1 MGRIVTLPK
10 KYHEMKWGKDVD
22 SICKGVIIIMDHD
35 I

>member
-1 MGRIVTLPK
+1 MGRVVTLQK

-22 SICKGVIIIMDHD
+22 SICKRVIITMDHE